1 MCETKAIRDVHIFD
15 HNVLNVQI
23 SVGVVEHHHT
33 SSLSYARMKKMLER
47 IRDAKKTRFLTV
59 YLMPHFSSIFHYQ
72 KKGQSSWYAY
82 VHIYDIA
89 EYIVTRNFIAILKYL
104 KCRKL

>member
-1 MCETKAIRDVHIFD
+1 MCETRAIRDVHIFD

-72 KKGQSSWYAY
+72 KKGNL
-82 VHIYDIA
+82 VGMHM
-89 EYIVTRNFIAILKYL
+89 FI
-104 KCRKL
+104 